1 MSVRLLPLALAAFVA
16 GPALAAPAG
25 LADLA
30 AIDAQ
35 VAAFAGGTAVPVD
48 RRLRLVACATPLALS
63 WRGARRDTVHVPP
76 NAMVTIA
83 LDAGTPGRWMLHC
96 HHMPHLETG
105 MMTEFAVTA

>member
-1 MSVRLLPLALAAFVA
+1 VVGINGQRV
-16 GPALAAPAG
+16 
-25 LADLA
+25 
-30 AIDAQ
+30 Q
-35 VAAFAGGTAVPVD
+35 
-48 RRLRLVACATPLALS
+48 
-63 WRGARRDTVHVPP
+63 GARRDTVHVPP